1 MVVAWHRPTKAVIH
15 KKAITENVANEVARL
30 PQGKELFAVI
40 KANGYGHGA
49 IETAEAAV
57 AGGASGFCVS
67 NLDEG
72 VELREAGFTQPI
84 LILNM
89 VPYDALTVAVAHD
102 LSVTAGTREW
112 LQAAAAVLEK
122 SKLETPLS
130 IHLKADTGMGRIGFC
145 TPEEVKEAAA
155 FIKESRVLEWE
166 GLFTHFSTADQADD
180 TYWNL
185 QKERF
190 IEVLKKL
197 PELPRYI
204 HVSNS
209 ATALWHDE
217 TIGNM
222 IRYGVAMYGLNP
234 SGHALPEVYPLQP
247 ALELVSELI
256 QVKKLPAG
264 EGIGYGE
271 TYITPE
277 AEWIGTIPIGY
288 ADGWPRK
295 MQGFSLLVEGNYC
308 ETIGR
313 VCMDQLM
320 IRLPQEFP
328 VGTKVTLIGKN
339 ADKEITMQD
348 IADQLGTIH
357 YEVACGL
364 GQRIPREYQE

>member
-1 MVVAWHRPTKAVIH
+1 M
-15 KKAITENVANEVARL
+15 
-30 PQGKELFAVI
+30 
-40 KANGYGHGA
+40 
-49 IETAEAAV
+49 
-57 AGGASGFCVS
+57 
-67 NLDEG
+67 
-72 VELREAGFTQPI
+72 
-84 LILNM
+84 
-89 VPYDALTVAVAHD
+89 
-102 LSVTAGTREW
+102 
-112 LQAAAAVLEK
+112 
-122 SKLETPLS
+122 
-130 IHLKADTGMGRIGFC
+130 
-145 TPEEVKEAAA
+145 
-155 FIKESRVLEWE
+155 
-166 GLFTHFSTADQADD
+166 
-180 TYWNL
+180 
-185 QKERF
+185 
-190 IEVLKKL
+190 EVLKKL
-197 PELPRYI
+197 SELPRYV

-288 ADGWPRK
+288 ADGWLRK

-348 IADQLGTIH
+348 VADQLGTIH